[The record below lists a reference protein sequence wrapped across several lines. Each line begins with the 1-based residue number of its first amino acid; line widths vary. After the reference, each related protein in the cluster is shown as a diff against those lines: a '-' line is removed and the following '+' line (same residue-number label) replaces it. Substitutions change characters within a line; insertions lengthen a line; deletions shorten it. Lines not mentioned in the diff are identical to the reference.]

1 MPSQFQLRD
10 LVNHAI
16 IGATI
21 LLLLLLFL
29 FLLYPHGW
37 AVAVI
42 KWQSIKSQV
51 GDVVLLPALLVI
63 VYVVGAVMPSTR
75 SLQLFGEPRHLM
87 HRVLRAFLVAPRMSQ
102 KSSQDPLIRQLFLKK
117 AETQFQVHQG
127 KSEEDWER
135 TLFVL
140 ASASVLNESA
150 SLQQVDIE
158 RHFILM
164 HFNSKLCM
172 IFSLA
177 CVTTLVGFSWSFLSK
192 IVTSMSWSGIGA
204 RYLALLALFFY
215 VIARASGTKASQN
228 HEHWRNLIVRSFVVS
243 PRAQEDVHKSA
254 KA

>member
-1 MPSQFQLRD
+1 
-10 LVNHAI
+10 
-16 IGATI
+16 
-21 LLLLLLFL
+21 
-29 FLLYPHGW
+29 
-37 AVAVI
+37 
-42 KWQSIKSQV
+42 
-51 GDVVLLPALLVI
+51 
-63 VYVVGAVMPSTR
+63 MPSTR

-228 HEHWRNLIVRSFVVS
+228 HEHWRNLIVRSFVYRPPPRPCFEVTTPS
-243 PRAQEDVHKSA
+243 PSFGFCEALGKSA
-254 KA
+254 QSHVVAFPVTLRRSNSRGYRGDSRRTCELY